1 MRKRPNAGQNR
12 LPARLKLARSPDRT
26 VSDPRIQAFATGIS
40 NAFSHFMNSESL
52 RIADQ
57 LRRAFTGDPWHGSP
71 LLDLLAGITVEKA
84 CARPLRSV
92 HSIWELVVHIDVYL
106 QVALEATQGVP
117 APKLYGT
124 EKDWPPLQDD
134 SAAAWAAAEDRMF
147 QNAEKLVQT
156 IEKFDDAK
164 LQATVPGR
172 PYDFYYLFHGIV
184 QHSLYHAGQIAV
196 LKKALSAA

>member
-1 MRKRPNAGQNR
+1 LPRHSNPNIFDAH
-12 LPARLKLARSPDRT
+12 LKIGLH
-26 VSDPRIQAFATGIS
+26 I
-40 NAFSHFMNSESL
+40 MNSESS

-57 LRRAFTGDPWHGSP
+57 LRCAFDGDAWHGPP
-71 LLDLLAGITVEKA
+71 LSDLLAGITAEKA
-84 CARPLRSV
+84 SARPLRSV

-106 QVALEATQGVP
+106 QVAFEATRGVP

-124 EKDWPPLQDD
+124 EKDWPPLNDV

-147 QNAEKLVQT
+147 QNAEKLAQT
-156 IEKFDDAK
+156 IEKFEDAK

-172 PYDFYYLFHGIV
+172 SYDFYYFFHGIV
-184 QHSLYHAGQIAV
+184 QHSLYHGGQIAM